1 MKLVFNAICIALLLS
16 FSACEKEGVQG
27 PQGEQGLP
35 GAPGSQGIKGENGST
50 ILSGTTDP
58 SSAIGKDGDFY
69 LNLNSKK
76 LFGPKKSGNWGTAI
90 ELNGKDGL
98 NGQNGQNGQNGAD
111 GLNGTNGTNGN
122 TILSGKAVPS
132 FYSGNLGDFY
142 IDLSKMDFYGPKT
155 NNGWGSPISLK
166 GSSTLQKRVLIKEN
180 FDYSRNCD
188 ACSVYS
194 TTWIPGV
201 STYSSTTADVY
212 INVGDIQQYYSNGIV
227 TYEARINGGEWFV
240 LDPTNKKQIIKQYK
254 VGVREY
260 MLMFAPSIIK
270 YYNSSG
276 QLFIGS
282 DRMVSIPGTYSK
294 SQLMSYL
301 DAEMKVDIRIT
312 LLPKE
317 SIEYLSKNYPNQK
330 INDSFVSR
338 YFGMSDR

>member
-16 FSACEKEGVQG
+16 FSACEKEGAQG

-35 GAPGSQGIKGENGST
+35 GAAGSQGIKGENGST

-122 TILSGKAVPS
+122 TILSGNGIPS
-132 FYSGNLGDFY
+132 YYSGNIGDFY
-142 IDLSKMDFYGPKT
+142 IDLSKMDFYGPLT
-155 NNGWGSPISLK
+155 SNGWGSPISLK
-166 GSSTLQKRVLIKEN
+166 GNSTLQKRVLIKEY

-194 TTWIPGV
+194 TTWTPGY
-201 STYSSTTADVY
+201 STYSSTTAEVF

-240 LDPTNKKQIIKQYK
+240 LDPSYKKEIIKQYQ
-254 VGVREY
+254 VSNREY
-260 MLMFAPSIIK
+260 LMMFMPASFQ
-270 YYNSSG
+270 YYPNSG
-276 QLFIGS
+276 KLFIGS
-282 DRMVSIPGTYSK
+282 YRMVSILGTYSQN
-294 SQLMSYL
+294 QLMSYL

-317 SIEYLSKNYPNQK
+317 SIEYLSKSYPNQK